1 MLIRHLPRVLSLSS
15 LLLLGG
21 CKPGANTQSPDVGE
35 RESKGH
41 KATDVERALGKPV
54 VFASVGVPHVA
65 AISLVALDPTGTAA
79 LTRDGSG
86 SVRLW
91 PALDGSREPLIV
103 PIRDPKAMA
112 LGRRGDGWTLALLD
126 AAGGARIVGVD
137 VSGKMEPLASLPPT
151 DPLADIVVLAGGER
165 LLAVGSDHVIRLLDR
180 NGNELARLDSPGL
193 RPATL
198 RVAAQ
203 AEGGQRIVA
212 LTAGE
217 FNGSQGRFAI
227 DLLPLEVGDAH
238 LALGDQKRTVHLDS
252 PPTSDNPTLAPDG
265 RSVVYLQRQR
275 LGGATWKVHAMQLDD
290 GREISVDT
298 EIPSGQQPRF
308 GLMPA
313 GRVLL
318 DDGTG
323 LGRVVDLRER
333 NVELIGLRSSPT
345 INHLAATYVAGL
357 RVAPAN
363 NWLAVHQL
371 ERDDLIYLG
380 YEQINVTDVGLS
392 PSGATVAWALG
403 DRVAVEAV
411 GSNEVFEVPGTRPIS
426 QRFVNFLDE
435 ELLVTLDWTGGAK
448 LLRWRDGEVVA
459 EVDLGNHTQTS
470 ELARDGQGNGV
481 MFVRTNLWQ
490 NPTVVELH
498 DRQFGARYLTYASA
512 NLAGLLAPADA
523 PLEDWG
529 AWTLDG
535 AGKLRN
541 FTLAQLREGI
551 DTKAAIEGGELLS
564 FGLPE
569 QFAVDSQ
576 GRQYWVRTS
585 GSRPTLHIE
594 RGTNSDELELATGF
608 LVRLT
613 PSPDG
618 RRVAVVQ
625 QRDANQVLT
634 VIDSE
639 TLQPLWAQPLP
650 PVNGLAW
657 SDASE
662 RVGVPASFGGGV
674 VFDAADGSSEATR
687 CGLAFEVRRSPPT
700 VVGFFTPLN
709 VCDL

>member
-1 MLIRHLPRVLSLSS
+1 MMRPVQRVFSS
-15 LLLLGG
+15 IAVLLLLAS
-21 CKPGANTQSPDVGE
+21 CKPGASTSNPGDSEADPSERSETAVEQPSGE
-35 RESKGH
+35 K
-41 KATDVERALGKPV
+41 V

-65 AISLVALDPTGTAA
+65 AITLVSVDPSGKAA
-79 LTRDGSG
+79 LTRDTAGG
-86 SVRLW
+86 VRLW

-103 PIRDPKAMA
+103 PIRDPRAMA
-112 LGRRGDGWTLALLD
+112 LGERGEGWTLALLD
-126 AAGGARIVGVD
+126 AAGGARIVGVNA
-137 VSGKMEPLASLPPT
+137 SGEMEPLASLPPT
-151 DPLADIVVLAGGER
+151 DPLAEIVVLPGGER
-165 LLAVGSDHVIRLLDR
+165 MVAVGIDHVIRLLDR
-180 NGNELARLDSPGL
+180 KGNELARLDSPGL
-193 RPATL
+193 RPAAL
-198 RVAAQ
+198 RVAIP
-203 AEGGQRIVA
+203 AEGEPRVVA

-217 FNGSQGRFAI
+217 FDGNQGRFAI
-227 DLLPLEVGDAH
+227 DLLPLEIGEAS
-238 LALGDQKRTVHLDS
+238 LALGSHKRVVHLDS

-265 RSVVYLQRQR
+265 RSVVYLQRMR

-290 GREISVDT
+290 GLEVSIDT
-298 EIPSGQQPRF
+298 EIPNGQQPRF

-333 NVELIGLRSSPT
+333 RVEVIGLRSSPT
-345 INHLAATYVAGL
+345 VNHLAATFVAGL

-392 PSGATVAWALG
+392 PSGTTVAWALG

-411 GSNEVFEVPGTRPIS
+411 GSREVFEVPGTRPTA

-435 ELLVTLDWTGGAK
+435 DLLVTLDWTGGAK
-448 LLRWRDGEVVA
+448 LLRWRDGEVID

-490 NPTVVELH
+490 NPTVVEL
-498 DRQFGARYLTYASA
+498 REREFGERYLTYASA

-523 PLEDWG
+523 PLDDWG

-551 DTKAAIEGGELLS
+551 DTKEAIEGGELLS

-569 QFAVDSQ
+569 QFAVDSR
-576 GRQYWVRTS
+576 GRQYWVRTT
-585 GSRPTLHIE
+585 GARPTLHVE
-594 RGTNSDELELATGF
+594 RGLKSDELELATGF

-634 VIDSE
+634 VIDAE
-639 TLQPLWAQPLP
+639 TMQPLWAQPLP
-650 PVNGLAW
+650 PVNGLVW
-657 SDASE
+657 SDQSE

-674 VFDAADGSSEATR
+674 VFDANDGSPEATR

-700 VVGFFTPLN
+700 IVGFFTPLN

>member
-1 MLIRHLPRVLSLSS
+1 MLIRHLPRALSLLG
-15 LLLLGG
+15 LLLLG
-21 CKPGANTQSPDVGE
+21 CKPGATTQPPAGDESESSESNETATE
-35 RESKGH
+35 RPSGSK
-41 KATDVERALGKPV
+41 V

-65 AISLVALDPTGTAA
+65 AISLITVDPTGKAA
-79 LTRDGSG
+79 LTRDSSG
-86 SVRLW
+86 GVRLW

-103 PIRDPKAMA
+103 PIRDPRTMA
-112 LGRRGDGWTLALLD
+112 LGDRGDGWTLALLD

-137 VSGKMEPLASLPPT
+137 ASGAMEPLASLPPT
-151 DPLADIVVLAGGER
+151 DPLAEIVVLPGGER
-165 LLAVGSDHVIRLLDR
+165 LVAVGIDHVIRLLDR
-180 NGNELARLDSPGL
+180 KGSELARLDTPGL
-193 RPATL
+193 RPAAL
-198 RVAAQ
+198 RVAMQ
-203 AEGGQRIVA
+203 AEGGPRVVA

-217 FNGSQGRFAI
+217 FDGSQGRFAI
-227 DLLPLEVGDAH
+227 ELLALEIGAAS
-238 LALGDQKRTVHLDS
+238 LALGDQKRVVHLDS

-265 RSVVYLQRQR
+265 RSIVYLQRQR
-275 LGGATWKVHAMQLDD
+275 LGSATWKVHAMQLED
-290 GREISVDT
+290 GLEVSVDS
-298 EIPSGQQPRF
+298 ELPNGQQPRI
-308 GLMPA
+308 GLMSA

-318 DDGTG
+318 DDGSG

-333 NVELIGLRSSPT
+333 DVELIGLRSSPT
-345 INHLAATYVAGL
+345 INHLAATFVAGL

-363 NWLAVHQL
+363 NWLAVHEL

-392 PSGATVAWALG
+392 PSGKTVAWALG

-411 GSNEVFEVPGTRPIS
+411 GSREVFEVPGTRPSS

-435 ELLVTLDWTGGAK
+435 ELLLTLDWAGGAK

-459 EVDLGNHTQTS
+459 EVDLANNTQTS
-470 ELARDGQGNGV
+470 ELARAGQGNGV

-490 NPTVVELH
+490 NPTVVELR

-541 FTLAQLREGI
+541 FTLAQLREGV

-569 QFAVDSQ
+569 QFAVDWR
-576 GRQYWVRTS
+576 GRQYWVRTA
-585 GSRPTLHIE
+585 GSRPTLHVE
-594 RGTNSDELELATGF
+594 RGSKSDELELPTGF

-618 RRVAVVQ
+618 RRVAIVQ
-625 QRDANQVLT
+625 QRDVNQVLT
-634 VIDSE
+634 VIDAE

-657 SDASE
+657 SDGSE

-674 VFDAADGSSEATR
+674 VFDAANGSPEATR
-687 CGLAFEVRRSPPT
+687 CGLAFEVRRAPPA
-700 VVGFFTPLN
+700 VVGFFTPLS

>member
-1 MLIRHLPRVLSLSS
+1 MPRVLSLLG
-15 LLLLGG
+15 LLVLG
-21 CKPGANTQSPDVGE
+21 CKPSTDTNPPGTDDSQANGQGE
-35 RESKGH
+35 S
-41 KATDVERALGKPV
+41 AVEQPSGEKV

-65 AISLVALDPTGTAA
+65 AITLIAIDPSGKAA
-79 LTRDGSG
+79 LTRDTAGG
-86 SVRLW
+86 VRLW

-103 PIRDPKAMA
+103 PIRDPRMMA
-112 LGRRGDGWTLALLD
+112 LGQRGEGWTLALLD
-126 AAGGARIVGVD
+126 AAGGARIVAVD
-137 VSGKMEPLASLPPT
+137 ASGKMEPLASLPPT
-151 DPLADIVVLAGGER
+151 DPLAEIVVLPGGER
-165 LLAVGSDHVIRLLDR
+165 LVAVGSDHVIRLLDR
-180 NGNELARLDSPGL
+180 KGSELARLDSPGL
-193 RPATL
+193 RPASL
-198 RVAAQ
+198 RVAMQ
-203 AEGGQRIVA
+203 ADEGEARVVA

-217 FNGSQGRFAI
+217 FDGGQGRFAI
-227 DLLPLEVGDAH
+227 ELLPLEIGEASI
-238 LALGDQKRTVHLDS
+238 ALGSHRRVLHLDS
-252 PPTSDNPTLAPDG
+252 PATVDNPTLAPDG

-275 LGGATWKVHAMQLDD
+275 LGSATWKVHAMQLED
-290 GREISVDT
+290 GLEISVDS
-298 EIPSGQQPRF
+298 EIPNGQQPRF
-308 GLMPA
+308 GLMSG
-313 GRVLL
+313 GRVLV

-323 LGRVVDLRER
+323 MGRVVDLRER

-345 INHLAATYVAGL
+345 LNHLAATYSAGL

-392 PSGATVAWALG
+392 PSGKSVAWALG

-411 GSNEVFEVPGTRPIS
+411 GSNVVFEVPGTRPHA

-435 ELLVTLDWTGGAK
+435 ELLLTLDWNGGAK
-448 LLRWRDGEVVA
+448 LLRWHDGEVVA
-459 EVDLGNHTQTS
+459 AVDLANSTQMS

-490 NPTVVELH
+490 NPTVVELRE
-498 DRQFGARYLTYASA
+498 RQFGARYLTYASA
-512 NLAGLLAPADA
+512 NLAGILAPADA

-535 AGKLRN
+535 AGKLRS
-541 FTLAQLREGI
+541 FTLGQLRDGV
-551 DTKAAIEGGELLS
+551 DTKAALEGGELLS

-569 QFAVDSQ
+569 QFAVDSR
-576 GRQYWVRTS
+576 GNQYWVRTT
-585 GSRPTLHIE
+585 GSRPTLHVE
-594 RGTNSDELELATGF
+594 RGTKGDELELAPGF

-618 RRVAVVQ
+618 RRIAVVQ
-625 QRDANQVLT
+625 QREINQVLT
-634 VIDSE
+634 VIDAE

-674 VFDAADGSSEATR
+674 VFDADNGSTEATR
-687 CGLAFEVRRSPPT
+687 CGLAFEVRRTPPMN
-700 VVGFFTPLN
+700 VGFFTALN